1 MTLSTPAPKP
11 GCPNCIWL
19 GQGLCG
25 FLFDLG
31 LDRPAP
37 HLPAISQKQFEFAA
51 RRMIFHRNQ
60 VLDGVPVI
68 CDGWAAATI
77 KLSDGSRQ
85 ILSFILPGELVTS
98 RLMFESQLHVS
109 IDSITN
115 GSYRIFD
122 RRQLRAALDSAP
134 KTFDRIMA
142 AYNTE
147 SRRADLLITAL
158 GRRSAAE
165 RVAGLL
171 VDLWDRL
178 DRLGKIEGDSVE
190 FPLRQTHIADATGLT
205 TVYVNKVLAE
215 FRHDGLI
222 DISDRHLQILDM
234 TQLQRLVT

>member
-1 MTLSTPAPKP
+1 MTLPPPVPKS
-11 GCPNCIWL
+11 GCPNCIL
-19 GQGLCG
+19 VGRGLCG
-25 FLFDLG
+25 FLFDIG
-31 LDRPAP
+31 LDQPFP
-37 HLPAISQKQFEFAA
+37 DLPPISQKQVEFAA
-51 RRMIFHRNQ
+51 RRTIFHRNQ

-98 RLMFESQLHVS
+98 RLVFESQLDVS

-115 GSYRIFD
+115 GSYRSFD
-122 RRQLRAALDSAP
+122 RKQLRAAIDRSP
-134 KTFDRIMA
+134 QTFDRIMS
-142 AYNTE
+142 AYSTE
-147 SRRADLLITAL
+147 SRRADQLITAL
-158 GRRSAAE
+158 GRRSAVE

-178 DRLGKIEGDSVE
+178 DRLGKIEGDSIE

-215 FRHDGLI
+215 FRNDGLI

-234 TQLQRLVT
+234 TQLQRQVN